1 MIKHCCANMFP
12 KMFSCLDAQETFVLE
27 TVLGYKKQN
36 VSIFFSEIFYF
47 ATLRDKSLT
56 ASYRVALDAIHELSM
71 CKHSFQ

>member
-12 KMFSCLDAQETFVLE
+12 KMFSCLDAQE

-71 CKHSFQ
+71 RKHSFQ